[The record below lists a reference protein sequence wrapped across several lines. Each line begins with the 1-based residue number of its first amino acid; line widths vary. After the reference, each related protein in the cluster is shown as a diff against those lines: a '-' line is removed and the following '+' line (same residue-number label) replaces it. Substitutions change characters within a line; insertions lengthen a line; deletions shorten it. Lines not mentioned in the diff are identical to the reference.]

1 MKEVV
6 AFYPILIDGTIT
18 TIILTVLSSI
28 LALVISFVVG
38 LSRISKFKIVR
49 ILAIIYLEFFRG
61 SSALVQMFFI
71 YFVLPMWGIY
81 FDSLTA
87 GVIAIGC
94 NLGAYGSEVVR
105 GGVLAVGKEQHEASL
120 ALNYSPYKR
129 YRHVIIPQA
138 IPVMIPTFG
147 NLQIELL
154 KLTAVA
160 SLITISDLT
169 FMAHIIRVQT
179 ALTLEPFLVI
189 LVIYFIIAS
198 VLVKIVDLIAKRFSK
213 GILQLLKYKEPYV
226 IIAIV
231 GLICSYGLQS
241 LINIFST
248 LGIIPTKGMTL
259 PFISYGGSSMVSSA
273 ILFGFLLS
281 LTKQHK

>member
-1 MKEVV
+1 M
-6 AFYPILIDGTIT
+6 L
-18 TIILTVLSSI
+18 
-28 LALVISFVVG
+28 
-38 LSRISKFKIVR
+38 
-49 ILAIIYLEFFRG
+49 
-61 SSALVQMFFI
+61 FI

-81 FDSLTA
+81 FDALTA

-120 ALNYSPYKR
+120 ALNYTPYQR
-129 YRHVIIPQA
+129 YRYVIIPQA

-147 NLQIELL
+147 NLLIELL

-198 VLVKIVDLIAKRFSK
+198 ILVKIVDIIANKFSK
-213 GILQLLKYKEPYV
+213 GRNIM
-226 IIAIV
+226 IA
-231 GLICSYGLQS
+231 GE
-241 LINIFST
+241 N
-248 LGIIPTKGMTL
+248 
-259 PFISYGGSSMVSSA
+259 
-273 ILFGFLLS
+273 
-281 LTKQHK
+281 

>member
-1 MKEVV
+1 MFKNNLNKLVERMKESN
-6 AFYPILIDGTIT
+6 ID
-18 TIILTVLSSI
+18 
-28 LALVISFVVG
+28 
-38 LSRISKFKIVR
+38 
-49 ILAIIYLEFFRG
+49 LAIITDD
-61 SSALVQMFFI
+61 
-71 YFVLPMWGIY
+71 
-81 FDSLTA
+81 DSLYYFT
-87 GVIAIGC
+87 GYHDFLHMDFNRPTILLVSKDGESTLITPLLDVLLVPDDTPVGKI
-94 NLGAYGSEVVR
+94 GAYGSEVVR

-147 NLQIELL
+147 NLLIELL

-198 VLVKIVDLIAKRFSK
+198 ILVKIVD
-213 GILQLLKYKEPYV
+213 
-226 IIAIV
+226 IIANKFSR
-231 GLICSYGLQS
+231 GR
-241 LINIFST
+241 NIMIA
-248 LGIIPTKGMTL
+248 GEN
-259 PFISYGGSSMVSSA
+259 
-273 ILFGFLLS
+273 
-281 LTKQHK
+281 